1 MGLEAKFTGDI
12 DGMFKAFLLEV
23 ERQIIESL
31 CRIGE
36 EAVSM
41 AKTIPPERGFTDR
54 TGNLR
59 SSIGYVVFKDGKPV
73 NIAFEAV
80 KGGHVGVHEG
90 QRLAQQIGENYTD
103 GYTLVVVAGMNYAV
117 HVESKGRDVL
127 TSAEKQAEKAIAKE
141 LADLV
146 THIKDAFTCNITVT
160 HDKPQTG
167 TSNVNI
173 YAKDLKLRIKGKE
186 QRKADRERLRTIGDA
201 LVAYLDAQN
210 IADLEYWIESDI
222 VIKELEVNQHY
233 RNIRISWN
241 IH

>member
-127 TSAEKQAEKAIAKE
+127 TSAEKKKKKAIAKE

-146 THIKDAFTCNITVT
+146 TNIKDAF
-160 HDKPQTG
+160 K
-167 TSNVNI
+167 
-173 YAKDLKLRIKGKE
+173 
-186 QRKADRERLRTIGDA
+186 
-201 LVAYLDAQN
+201 
-210 IADLEYWIESDI
+210 
-222 VIKELEVNQHY
+222 
-233 RNIRISWN
+233 
-241 IH
+241 